1 MHCSLLCE
9 LLTVRFSA
17 SVPRRRPATAPNAT
31 GEKPAASA
39 TVTAAAACS
48 ASSTPSPSYT
58 ELKRSEALLTQQVSE
73 LTSQLSAALQQTNSL
88 TADNAALS
96 SQLTETR
103 AALAAAAS
111 QHEQLVASSAAAH
124 QSALSAQRLYEWKLQ
139 AMGVDAVSLSQ
150 HAAAA
155 GVDTD
160 AGCMREDITARI
172 AAVKAAAESRL
183 AVRGSSTQVGG
194 GGGGTPC
201 NTPRSSVGAGRRS
214 AARGGSVV
222 IAGMREVM
230 EGIEEGP
237 LVQLDSGAAA
247 AAAAASVTAS
257 PSAGCAGAERL
268 LDSSMSVDRSFTES
282 EIFASAF

>member
-1 MHCSLLCE
+1 
-9 LLTVRFSA
+9 
-17 SVPRRRPATAPNAT
+17 
-31 GEKPAASA
+31 
-39 TVTAAAACS
+39 
-48 ASSTPSPSYT
+48 
-58 ELKRSEALLTQQVSE
+58 VSE
-73 LTSQLSAALQQTNSL
+73 LTSQLSTALQQTSSL

-96 SQLTETR
+96 SQLTETQ
-103 AALAAAAS
+103 AALAALTS
-111 QHEQLVASSAAAH
+111 QHEQLVASSAAAQ
-124 QSALSAQRLYEWKLQ
+124 QSALSAQRLYEWKLH

-155 GVDTD
+155 GIDTD
-160 AGCMREDITARI
+160 AGCVREDITARI

-183 AVRGSSTQVGG
+183 AVRDSPGTQGG
-194 GGGGTPC
+194 GGGGDGGTPC
-201 NTPRSSVGAGRRS
+201 NTPRSSVGVGRRS

-237 LVQLDSGAAA
+237 LVQLDSAAA
-247 AAAAASVTAS
+247 AACAS
-257 PSAGCAGAERL
+257 PTAGCAGAERL